1 MIPKFLQ
8 ISLFPVFGF
17 FAQSGPMLAQSETP
31 PPPPV
36 FTEVSPQTQNAPPL
50 DDETLAALEIRY
62 AALKSREAAALA
74 RFEPAGKA
82 LLAELEDAL
91 QTGIAP
97 DLLEWEESSFAWFAS
112 KIATA
117 NPQAGLPMPGRNARL
132 AVTMMR
138 MQLDFSVPRGG
149 GLAPFLLNKDAPVLQ
164 VARAGS
170 PSSAILWVPDLG
182 YLKLPT
188 EYVAPYIDRSDLE
201 TPMQIGRVEN

>member
-1 MIPKFLQ
+1 MRSPKLPRPHRL
-8 ISLFPVFGF
+8 SRRPRRKRK
-17 FAQSGPMLAQSETP
+17 
-31 PPPPV
+31 
-36 FTEVSPQTQNAPPL
+36 NAPPL
-50 DDETLAALEIRY
+50 DDETLAALDIRY

-82 LLAELEDAL
+82 LLAELENAL

-97 DLLEWEESSFAWFAS
+97 DLLEWEETSFAWFAP
-112 KIATA
+112 KIAEA

-138 MQLDFSVPRGG
+138 MQLDFSVPRVG
-149 GLAPFLLNKDAPVLQ
+149 GLAPFPLNKDAPVLQ

-182 YLKLPT
+182 YLKLPI